1 MGFTIG
7 AISGLSGIREIR
19 DLRPGARRR
28 EHAQVC
34 TTVAEYT
41 SLWGWDVVP
50 GARAVRSG
58 TRVTCSCGAGACP
71 APGDHPLDA
80 TLEVPAG
87 ATLDEATRA
96 WAQVPGAAMLLPTGR
111 AFDVLEVAG
120 CAGRCALVRLERM
133 GVPLGPVAETPHGR
147 AWFLVAPGAAA
158 ELPELLY
165 RMGWD
170 DADLDLRGRGE
181 GEHITAPPSDLAGLG
196 AVHWLRPPTLET
208 AGRPPQA
215 RLLLGTLAYVC
226 HRSALARP
234 RAAGDDAVA
243 KDAEDNS

>member
-19 DLRPGARRR
+19 ELRPGARRR
-28 EHAQVC
+28 ERAQVC

-50 GARAVRSG
+50 GARATRSG
-58 TRVTCSCGAGACP
+58 GRVACSCGASACP
-71 APGDHPLDA
+71 SPGGHPLDA
-80 TLEVPAG
+80 SLEVPAG
-87 ATLDEATRA
+87 ATLDEASRA
-96 WAQVPGAAMLLPTGR
+96 WAEVPGAAMLLPTGR
-111 AFDVLEVAG
+111 AFDVIEVGEAAG
-120 CAGRCALVRLERM
+120 QCALVRLERM
-133 GVPLGPVAETPHGR
+133 GVPLGPVAATPHGR

-196 AVHWLRPPTLET
+196 PVRWLRAPTLEA

-226 HRSALARP
+226 HRSAVVRP
-234 RAAGDDAVA
+234 RAAGGGAAVR
-243 KDAEDNS
+243 